1 MNQRFK
7 IQTSQIKVLHLSL
20 YLHIILIFPNF
31 TACTL
36 DKYFMDQNGYL
47 INIKISHI
55 QEAIEIGIKYFIKL
69 KKSKSVSISLIYTF
83 IDFLSTSLQLRHRY
97 SRNNNTSKYLKW
109 ISDLAK
115 PSNLHTRGKRCDH

>member
-1 MNQRFK
+1 MNQRCK

-47 INIKISHI
+47 INYKNHI
-55 QEAIEIGIKYFIKL
+55 RVIGIKYFIKL

-115 PSNLHTRGKRCDH
+115 PSNLHTRGKR

>member
-1 MNQRFK
+1 MNQRCK

-36 DKYFMDQNGYL
+36 DKYLMGQNGYL
-47 INIKISHI
+47 INYKNHI
-55 QEAIEIGIKYFIKL
+55 RVIGIKYFIKL
-69 KKSKSVSISLIYTF
+69 RKSKSVSISIIY
-83 IDFLSTSLQLRHRY
+83 IVIGFLSTSVQLHHRY
-97 SRNNNTSKYLKW
+97 SRNNNTSKCLKW

-115 PSNLHTRGKRCDH
+115 PSNLHTRGKR